1 MKYIIIELQKNAEG
15 NVSHIVKTADSER
28 EAESIYHGTLQYAA
42 ISDLPCHSVTLM
54 DETGYCIKY
63 ECYTIEPESE

>member
-28 EAESIYHGTLQYAA
+28 EAESIYHAPQAPLFIGF
-42 ISDLPCHSVTLM
+42 S
-54 DETGYCIKY
+54 
-63 ECYTIEPESE
+63 TIEPESE